1 MAPTA
6 LNMLETELTDYSIPH
21 RQAASGPHAEN
32 LNVDVIIVGGGFGK
46 RLLPRRVVPP
56 LGCCL
61 P

>member
-6 LNMLETELTDYSIPH
+6 LNVLETELTDYSIPH
-21 RQAASGPHAEN
+21 RQAASGPYAEN

-46 RLLPRRVVPP
+46 RLVPRRVPP
-56 LGCCL
+56 LRCCL